1 MPKVFI
7 TNYNPAYD
15 YSKADELG
23 ETIMMSSGY
32 IPEYKLAALEATFS
46 EYARKANITDYLLLS
61 GSNIVSA
68 LAAAAWMRNGKA
80 VTFLQHGRTKSTDG
94 NMITTYIAHYADV
107 E

>member
-15 YSKADELG
+15 YSRADELG
-23 ETIMMSSGY
+23 ETVMMSSGF
-32 IPEYKLAALEATFS
+32 IPEYKLAALEATFT
-46 EYARKANITDYLLLS
+46 EYAKQAHISDYLLLS

-68 LAAAAWMRNGKA
+68 LAAAAWAKQGKA
-80 VTFLQHGRTKSTDG
+80 VTFLQHGRSKNADG
-94 NMITTYIAHYADV
+94 NMSTTYIAHYSDV